1 MTEQEGRRGQ
11 GEKGTKGQGK
21 SSSILAPSPHSPF
34 PSYTA
39 ESIETWLARWV
50 SDELKIVLTS
60 IDRRKSLFFYG
71 LDSVTAIGLSSDLEV
86 WLGRQLPPALAWNY
100 PTIETLAQHLAQESE
115 YKDSQVN
122 VIDKI
127 NQGKAQESLAN
138 LDNLSDEEVDSL
150 LSQMLAPEEGN
161 S

>member
-1 MTEQEGRRGQ
+1 MREPRDKEARGQ
-11 GEKGTKGQGK
+11 GE
-21 SSSILAPSPHSPF
+21 SSSILSPSSHPPF
-34 PSYTA
+34 SSHTV

-60 IDRRKSLFFYG
+60 IDTRKSFFFYG

-86 WLGRQLPPALAWNY
+86 WLGRQLSPALAWNY
-100 PTIETLAQHLAQESE
+100 PTIETLAQHLAQESDVREDE
-115 YKDSQVN
+115 YKDSQAN

-127 NQGKAQESLAN
+127 NQGKAEQSLA
-138 LDNLSDEEVDSL
+138 NLSDEEVDSL
-150 LSQMLAPEEGN
+150 LSQMLAEEGD